1 MQNGPHL
8 IFVEINPRQQR
19 PYLNSQVLFQNQKLV
34 SFCRYQDKDGQS
46 MQSLESL
53 NDDSYLVLTSED
65 INVIEKF
72 NTEEPEQAKVQ
83 HAVFEDHPV
92 AF

>member
-1 MQNGPHL
+1 
-8 IFVEINPRQQR
+8 
-19 PYLNSQVLFQNQKLV
+19 
-34 SFCRYQDKDGQS
+34 

-92 AF
+92 AYQETRSLPTDMHELVLFLL